1 MDSIDVEII
10 KSKDI
15 EINEDTNEDTY
26 EMTSKSP
33 SLNKLRSDFMNL
45 MKLKSMY
52 VIFKDINDLHYF
64 TDDEVSDYILFG
76 QTLVSLYESKEKAFK
91 DNIKE
96 LYTKIEDTDGV
107 ITPDEICE
115 LIESIGIE
123 NE

>member
-15 EINEDTNEDTY
+15 KINEDTDEDTY

-33 SLNKLRSDFMNL
+33 SLNKLRSDFINL